1 MSFMLRCKHMLALRQ
16 NSFSE
21 FSDLD
26 ITGMIRFFQQSELG
40 QGDYTKARHQWLG
53 QPDSQTVAEELK
65 QWRES
70 RQV

>member
-1 MSFMLRCKHMLALRQ
+1 MNSQHMTAAQIRQTGIELLTKHLG
-16 NSFSE
+16 
-21 FSDLD
+21 

-40 QGDYTKARHQWLG
+40 QGDYTKERHQWLG
-53 QPDSQTVAEELK
+53 QPDSQTLVEELK